1 MIRECVSIATIVAL
15 LATASAF
22 AQGPPDFSGKWK
34 LDAGR
39 SMSSGGGRGAGTGG
53 GRGQGGG
60 LGLGPSAE
68 TITISQDAT
77 SLKIEEQ
84 WAGRPSA
91 RRVYALD
98 GKKVTNSLAGG
109 SATSVS
115 TWQGDRLVTKL
126 VISARGGS
134 RELEERRYLDA
145 DGRLVVEIEMP
156 GQGNSRRSVYNKMK

>member
-1 MIRECVSIATIVAL
+1 MIRKSVSIAMVVAF

-22 AQGPPDFSGKWK
+22 AQSPPDFSGKWR

-39 SMSSGGGRGAGTGG
+39 SASSGGRRGAGTGG
-53 GRGQGGG
+53 GGGQGGG

-68 TITISQDAT
+68 TIAISQDAT

-98 GKKVTNSLAGG
+98 GKKVSNSLAGG
-109 SATSVS
+109 SATSFS

-134 RELEERRYLDA
+134 RELEETRFLDA
-145 DGRLVVEIEMP
+145 DGQLVVETVMP
-156 GQGNSRRSVYNKMK
+156 GQGNSRRSVYSR